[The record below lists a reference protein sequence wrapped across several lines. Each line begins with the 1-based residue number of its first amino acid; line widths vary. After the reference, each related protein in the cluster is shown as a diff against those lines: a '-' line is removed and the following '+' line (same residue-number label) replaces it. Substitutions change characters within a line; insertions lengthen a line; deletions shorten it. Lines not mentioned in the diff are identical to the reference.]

1 MSEVQLYACK
11 NYATLEINPKGKSS
25 LWDLEVNINFIC
37 CDVICNL
44 CLLLSQTVNRKWGTD
59 NGCSCLEMQ
68 ARSLSTGF
76 NKIINKRK
84 QSPTQAMSG
93 SCVRQLGL
101 SILHVNDCSQRFS
114 TVYSHFHVFIFC
126 LVEKTFLYLAH
137 WYITG
142 LIS

>member
-1 MSEVQLYACK
+1 MSEVQLYAHK

-25 LWDLEVNINFIC
+25 LWDLEVN
-37 CDVICNL
+37 VYLLWCNL

-84 QSPTQAMSG
+84 QSPMQAMSG

>member
-1 MSEVQLYACK
+1 MHVKVTQHWKS
-11 NYATLEINPKGKSS
+11 TLRANQVFETLKYI
-25 LWDLEVNINFIC
+25 FIC

-142 LIS
+142 LTS